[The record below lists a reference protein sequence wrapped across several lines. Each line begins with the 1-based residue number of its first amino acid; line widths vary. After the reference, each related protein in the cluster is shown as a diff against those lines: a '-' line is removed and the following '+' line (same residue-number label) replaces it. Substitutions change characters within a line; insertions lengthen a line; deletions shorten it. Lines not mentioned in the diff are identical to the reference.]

1 MCSAFQIWEIGPIL
15 FLTETSEPTW
25 SESLLDTTLA
35 GSQGGMSRLIAP
47 ACSWY
52 PKSRSTEHENSLECS
67 KSMRLRYGLEVRFG
81 NRRDVGHIAE
91 FIESTFFELAD
102 SFFGDTETIG
112 EFLKGL
118 DSAVS
123 PEGESS
129 PNDQFFSAVEPI
141 EHVRESSSQSFPADF
156 AHSRGAMFVADVDP

>member
-1 MCSAFQIWEIGPIL
+1 
-15 FLTETSEPTW
+15 
-25 SESLLDTTLA
+25 
-35 GSQGGMSRLIAP
+35 
-47 ACSWY
+47 
-52 PKSRSTEHENSLECS
+52 
-67 KSMRLRYGLEVRFG
+67 MRLGYGLEVRFG

-141 EHVRESSSQSFPADF
+141 EHVRESSSQSSPADF
-156 AHSRGAMFVADVDP
+156 AHSRSAVFVADVDPRIVDAQGDALSFLLAFHHTAIGVAADDLGCIGAESET